1 MCERANM
8 SEIAPTT
15 ETAVVDT
22 SATVESPVIKEPAPA
37 LVLAGFSIQT
47 GIPIP
52 DFQPGRG
59 QGSKYDALFE
69 GMPAGG
75 SIFISGDR
83 AEKKVGSLQRA
94 GKKKGVRFTTRK
106 VQEDGVAGIR
116 VWRREAK

>member
-1 MCERANM
+1 MCEGSTM

-15 ETAVVDT
+15 ETTDVDT
-22 SATVESPVIKEPAPA
+22 SAIVESPVIKQPAPA
-37 LVLAGFSIQT
+37 LVVAGFAIET

-59 QGSKYDALFE
+59 QGSKYDPLFE
-69 GMPAGG
+69 ALPVGG
-75 SIFISGDR
+75 SIFISGER

-106 VQEDGVAGIR
+106 IEEDGVSGIR
-116 VWRREAK
+116 VWRRESK